1 MSSIFLKKLK
11 IFYNKIMIDFMTW
24 LKQEMERRNMNQK
37 GLADAFGVSQSQVSR
52 YLSGDSNPDALK
64 LVRLAKAWNLSEKE
78 VLAIGGYDENYK
90 RIKKPTIIQSSEEI
104 SPKNEIQDDLDEK
117 LERIAKEFD
126 TLFLDHL
133 GDLDDESK
141 KKLISYL
148 EFLIQEQDKRLGKE
162 NK

>member
-1 MSSIFLKKLK
+1 MNEFS
-11 IFYNKIMIDFMTW
+11 NW
-24 LKQEMERRNMNQK
+24 LRMELAKRNLSQK
-37 GLADAFGVSQSQVSR
+37 ELAGMLDITQGIISR
-52 YLSGDSNPDALK
+52 YLKGRDMPSAIT
-64 LVRLAKAWNLSEKE
+64 LVKLAKAWNLPEKE

-133 GDLDDESK
+133 GELDDDSK
-141 KKLISYL
+141 QKLISYL
-148 EFLIQEQDKRLGKE
+148 EFLIQKQDKGLAKKD
-162 NK
+162 NTQ